1 MDDLLTEAE
10 LRQLAT
16 IARQAVVAA
25 VREGGRRLQPD
36 AAQFTPALRRPGAV
50 FVTLRRD
57 GMLRGCIGTL
67 EPMPTLVE
75 AVADRARAA
84 ALHDPR
90 FAPVGIDELT
100 GLEVSVSVLTRP
112 HPIDVGNYEQLRQQ
126 LHPGI
131 DGVVVQAGR
140 NVATF
145 LPSVWDELPAVDD
158 FLEALWRKAGL
169 PHRAWPPGI
178 VVSCYTAQ
186 HSVAD

>member
-1 MDDLLTEAE
+1 MDDLLTDAE
-10 LRQLAT
+10 LHQLAML
-16 IARQAVVAA
+16 AQRAVVAA
-25 VREGGRRLQPD
+25 VREGRRLHPD
-36 AAQFTPALRRPGAV
+36 PGQFAPALRRPGAA
-50 FVTLRRD
+50 FVTLRRE
-57 GMLRGCIGTL
+57 GALRGCIGTL
-67 EPMPTLVE
+67 EQMPSLVD

-90 FAPVGIDELT
+90 FAPVTADELA

-112 HPIDVGNYEQLRQQ
+112 LPIELGTYDELRNR
-126 LHPGI
+126 LRPGI

-158 FLEALWRKAGL
+158 FLAALWRKAGL
-169 PHRAWPPGI
+169 PHRAWPPGV

-186 HSVAD
+186 HAVAD